1 MKGDPIR
8 VVLNTREE
16 RPAICNGSK
25 KNEKKKIMT
34 PKDKGGGARKKQ
46 KKCHEK
52 FFLAPPSLSLA
63 YKPGKVYGEKTS
75 IWSGL
80 LKSKPIQK
88 SGNPMDVKS
97 MKIQLKL
104 KNSNS
109 ISSTVFLYSFRLFEA
124 FLNSL
129 KLHAKKQPRR
139 IRIRPAGNPPR
150 NHRKP

>member
-1 MKGDPIR
+1 
-8 VVLNTREE
+8 
-16 RPAICNGSK
+16 
-25 KNEKKKIMT
+25 MT
-34 PKDKGGGARKKQ
+34 PKDKGGGARKKP

-88 SGNPMDVKS
+88 SGIPMDVKS

-109 ISSTVFLYSFRLFEA
+109 ISPTVFLCFLKCISSVFEQFEA
-124 FLNSL
+124 
-129 KLHAKKQPRR
+129 PRQKATPTHPNTPDTR
-139 IRIRPAGNPPR
+139 ISPRIAS
-150 NHRKP
+150 KI